1 MIMLTSA
8 KAVFS
13 RNWRVSVASGTVAVL
28 ALVLVVFP
36 GSARA
41 DNYPSW
47 DDVQAARSSQAATQ
61 VELNRI
67 DGLVA
72 GLQTT
77 LASSQAEASR
87 RWDENQAAQT
97 AFNEAKA
104 MAQSLAAEAASAKTQ
119 ADKSRAQAAVL
130 AAQFARSGGND
141 LSARLLVDSQNA
153 GDLLY
158 KLGAMSK
165 LSETTTGLYQQATR
179 DENGAK
185 SLGDQAVVAEDA
197 LGALAAVAAA
207 TLTDAVAA
215 QQSVQSALVAQESH
229 SAQLAVQK
237 RILTEGLNLT
247 EAGYQAGVEAE
258 RLARIQ
264 AEQVAAEAAAAATAA
279 AAAAA
284 EAAANTPAPGPNQGA
299 SGGSGSGSVG
309 GDTTPIT
316 IAPPSSGSGAAVVA
330 FAEQFVGVVPYGW
343 GASPDTSFG
352 CDGLTQYVYGQFG
365 IKLSRLVSNQA
376 AAGIRISAGD
386 AQAGDLVV
394 WPGAH
399 IGIYDGD
406 GGVIH
411 SPNWGRFVEHRHNLW
426 GSYYFVRILF

>member
-1 MIMLTSA
+1 MLTSPNA
-8 KAVFS
+8 LFS
-13 RNWRVSVASGTVAVL
+13 NRWRVSVAAVTVAVL
-28 ALVLVVFP
+28 ALVVLVSP

-47 DDVQAARSSQAATQ
+47 DDVQAAKSSQAATQ
-61 VELNRI
+61 AELERI
-67 DGLVA
+67 DGLVS
-72 GLQTT
+72 GLQST
-77 LASSQAEASR
+77 LAASQAEASR

-97 AFNEAKA
+97 AFSAAKA
-104 MAQSLAAEAASAKTQ
+104 TAESIGAQAAAAKIQ

-141 LSARLLVDSQNA
+141 LSVRLLVDSQNA
-153 GDLLY
+153 SDLLY

-165 LSETTTGLYQQATR
+165 LSETTTGLYQQATQ
-179 DENGAK
+179 DENSAK
-185 SLGDQAVVAEDA
+185 SLGEQAVVAEDA
-197 LGALAAVAAA
+197 LGALAASAAA

-215 QQSVQSALVAQESH
+215 QQSVQAALVDQESH

-237 RILTEGLNLT
+237 RILTEGLNVT

-264 AEQVAAEAAAAATAA
+264 AEQAAAEAAAA

-284 EAAANTPAPGPNQGA
+284 EAAANTPAPVPSQ
-299 SGGSGSGSVG
+299 GGSGSGNTG
-309 GDTTPIT
+309 GGSTPIT
-316 IAPPSSGSGAAVVA
+316 VAPPSSGSGAAVVA

-376 AAGIRISAGD
+376 AAGIRVSAAD

-426 GSYYFVRILF
+426 GSYYFVRVLF

>member
-1 MIMLTSA
+1 MLTSA
-8 KAVFS
+8 NAVFS
-13 RNWRVSVASGTVAVL
+13 SSWRVGVASGTVAVL

-179 DENGAK
+179 DENAAK
-185 SLGDQAVVAEDA
+185 SLGEQAVVAEDA

-207 TLTDAVAA
+207 TLTDAVTA
-215 QQSVQSALVAQESH
+215 QQLVQSALVAQESH

-264 AEQVAAEAAAAATAA
+264 AEQVAAAA

-284 EAAANTPAPGPNQGA
+284 EAEAAASTPPPAPNQGA
-299 SGGSGSGSVG
+299 SGGSGLGSVG

-376 AAGIRISAGD
+376 AAGIRVSVGD

-426 GSYYFVRILF
+426 GSYYFVRVLF

>member
-1 MIMLTSA
+1 MKSGWN
-8 KAVFS
+8 FG
-13 RNWRVSVASGTVAVL
+13 VASLAVL
-28 ALVLVVFP
+28 ALVLVATASP
-36 GSARA
+36 NSARA

-47 DDVQAARSSQAATQ
+47 DDLQAARTSQAATQ
-61 VELNRI
+61 AELDRI
-67 DGLVA
+67 DRLVSGLESS
-72 GLQTT
+72 LS
-77 LASSQAEASR
+77 ASQSEAAW

-97 AFNEAKA
+97 AFNAAKA
-104 MAQSLAAEAASAKTQ
+104 MSEGLAAQAESAKTQ
-119 ADKSRAQAAVL
+119 AEKSRGTAAVL

-141 LSARLLVDSQNA
+141 LSTRLLVDSQNA
-153 GDLLY
+153 SDLLY

-179 DENGAK
+179 DENAAR
-185 SLGDQAVVAEDA
+185 SLGDQALVSQNA
-197 LGALAAVAAA
+197 LGALAAAAAA
-207 TLTDAVAA
+207 TLADAVTA
-215 QQSVQSALVAQESH
+215 QQGVQAALVEQENH

-237 RILTEGLNLT
+237 RILTEGLDVT

-264 AEQVAAEAAAAATAA
+264 AEQAAAAAD
-279 AAAAA
+279 
-284 EAAANTPAPGPNQGA
+284 AAANTPPPSAGQG
-299 SGGSGSGSVG
+299 SPGGSGSGPGSG
-309 GDTTPIT
+309 SGAGSGSGNAGTGSTPIT
-316 IAPPSSGSGAAVVA
+316 VAPPTSGNGAAVVA

-352 CDGLTQYVYGQFG
+352 CDGLTQYVFGQFG
-365 IKLSRLVSNQA
+365 ITLSRLVSNQA

-411 SPNWGRFVEHRHNLW
+411 SPDWGRFVEHRHNLW
-426 GSYYFVRILF
+426 GSYYFVRVLF

>member
-1 MIMLTSA
+1 MKTFALSRAAMKSGSLL
-8 KAVFS
+8 AV
-13 RNWRVSVASGTVAVL
+13 AAAAVL
-28 ALVLVVFP
+28 TLSFVALATP

-47 DDVQAARSSQAATQ
+47 DDVQAAKSSQAATQ
-61 VELNRI
+61 AALDRI
-67 DGLVA
+67 DSLVSGLQNSLVA
-72 GLQTT
+72 K
-77 LASSQAEASR
+77 QAEATT
-87 RWDENQAAQT
+87 RWNENQSAQAAL
-97 AFNEAKA
+97 NDAKA
-104 MAQSLAAEAASAKTQ
+104 KADSLAAQATSAKAQ

-130 AAQFARSGGND
+130 AAQFARSSGND

-179 DENGAK
+179 DENSAK
-185 SLGDQAVVAEDA
+185 SLGDQALVAEDA
-197 LGALAAVAAA
+197 LASLAAAAA
-207 TLTDAVAA
+207 ASLGDAVAA
-215 QQSVQSALVAQESH
+215 QQGVQAALVEQESH

-237 RILTEGLNLT
+237 RILTEGLNIT

-264 AEQVAAEAAAAATAA
+264 AEQAAAQAAAAAQVAA
-279 AAAAA
+279 D
-284 EAAANTPAPGPNQGA
+284 AAANTPPPASGGDSSSGGG
-299 SGGSGSGSVG
+299 SGGSGGGNGS
-309 GDTTPIT
+309 IT
-316 IAPPSSGSGAAVVA
+316 VDPPTSNNGAAVVA

-352 CDGLTQYVYGQFG
+352 CDGLTQYVFGQFG
-365 IKLSRLVSNQA
+365 IHLSRLVSNQT
-376 AAGIRISAGD
+376 AAGIRVSGAD
-386 AQAGDLVV
+386 ARAGDLVV

-411 SPNWGRFVEHRHNLW
+411 SPDWGRFVEHRHNLW

>member
-1 MIMLTSA
+1 MKSGWN
-8 KAVFS
+8 FG
-13 RNWRVSVASGTVAVL
+13 VASLAVL
-28 ALVLVVFP
+28 ALVLVATASP
-36 GSARA
+36 NSARA

-47 DDVQAARSSQAATQ
+47 DDLQAARTSQAATQ
-61 VELNRI
+61 AELDRI
-67 DGLVA
+67 DGLVS
-72 GLQTT
+72 GLESS
-77 LASSQAEASR
+77 LSASQSEAAW

-97 AFNEAKA
+97 AFNAAKA
-104 MAQSLAAEAASAKTQ
+104 MSEGLAAQAESAKTQ
-119 ADKSRAQAAVL
+119 AEKSRGTAAVL

-141 LSARLLVDSQNA
+141 LSTRLLVDSQNA
-153 GDLLY
+153 SDLLY

-179 DENGAK
+179 DENAAR
-185 SLGDQAVVAEDA
+185 SLGDQALVSQNA
-197 LGALAAVAAA
+197 LGALAAAAAA
-207 TLTDAVAA
+207 TLADAVTA
-215 QQSVQSALVAQESH
+215 QQGVQAALVEQENH

-237 RILTEGLNLT
+237 RILTEGLDVT

-264 AEQVAAEAAAAATAA
+264 AEQAAAAAD
-279 AAAAA
+279 
-284 EAAANTPAPGPNQGA
+284 AAANTPPPSAGQG
-299 SGGSGSGSVG
+299 SPGGSGSGPGSG
-309 GDTTPIT
+309 SGAGSGSGNAGTGSTPIT
-316 IAPPSSGSGAAVVA
+316 VAPPTSGNGAAVVA

-352 CDGLTQYVYGQFG
+352 CDGLTQYVFGQFG
-365 IKLSRLVSNQA
+365 ITLSRLVSNQA

-411 SPNWGRFVEHRHNLW
+411 SPDWGRFVEHRHNLW
-426 GSYYFVRILF
+426 GSYYFVRVLF